1 MPSFENCEHKLSV
14 FFFNQTSND
23 IYSLNLT
30 ICFQT
35 QNSEY
40 KNPSPLRP
48 GHTVDTVA
56 QRSALWRLAAVYT
69 QWPPVYRVLDP
80 AGTSTCTSVPGSPSP
95 PTQTYPR
102 TETRRCTPSPGKQR
116 QCRPLLSVIKLHSWF
131 SEALDVGF
139 DDHVAADDPVGEVIV
154 DGGMGRQWW
163 EVGFKAV
170 GCVIESL
177 VQLCLDNLSD
187 NSLRY
192 NIFFQP
198 VEYILLI
205 FIEIHF

>member
-1 MPSFENCEHKLSV
+1 MNPVLLHLQHRLIQERKPEDVPRRQENNV
-14 FFFNQTSND
+14 N
-23 IYSLNLT
+23 I
-30 ICFQT
+30 
-35 QNSEY
+35 
-40 KNPSPLRP
+40 
-48 GHTVDTVA
+48 
-56 QRSALWRLAAVYT
+56 
-69 QWPPVYRVLDP
+69 VL
-80 AGTSTCTSVPGSPSP
+80 
-95 PTQTYPR
+95 
-102 TETRRCTPSPGKQR
+102 
-116 QCRPLLSVIKLHSWF
+116 CRPVIKLHSWF
-131 SEALDVGF
+131 SEAFDVGF

-163 EVGFKAV
+163 EVGFKTV

-198 VEYILLI
+198 VEYTLLI